1 MQITLNLPDSL
12 SKTETFN
19 QSEWLQEIAIA
30 LFQQQRISLSRASK
44 IAGIDIMNFQKLL
57 ADRNICVHYDV
68 EDLEQDVEHLRSRGW
83 L

>member
-30 LFQQQRISLSRASK
+30 LFQQQRISLSRV
-44 IAGIDIMNFQKLL
+44 DIMNFQKLL

-68 EDLEQDVEHLRSRGW
+68 EDFEQDVEHLRSRGW

>member
-30 LFQQQRISLSRASK
+30 LPYMVFLK
-44 IAGIDIMNFQKLL
+44 I
-57 ADRNICVHYDV
+57 
-68 EDLEQDVEHLRSRGW
+68 
-83 L
+83 